1 MLEMVYASLVH
12 VDDELRRVS
21 IGGGGGGGFC
31 SPNRFDIKLPS
42 N

>member
-21 IGGGGGGGFC
+21 IAGGGGGGPFVLRIA
-31 SPNRFDIKLPS
+31 SI
-42 N
+42 

>member
-21 IGGGGGGGFC
+21 IAGGGGGGGPFVLRIA
-31 SPNRFDIKLPS
+31 SI
-42 N
+42 